1 MNDEV
6 KTMEQTIENIEEKIE
21 TTNTSE
27 VITSEVE
34 NENIEFSSKTNE
46 EQIIESLDPTNE
58 QTEEESTEEPEAISN
73 ETSEGATES
82 LSPQPSVLNPQS
94 AEQLEIID
102 TDEYKSEEEKEESSL
117 GSIADALRND
127 LKSQVEAV
135 LFVSDTPLK
144 AGAIAKMLNTS
155 YEDVQ
160 SALVKLIQ
168 EYEDRNGGLEI
179 GTNDGYIIQVRT
191 QYLNI
196 VTDMMPLE
204 LNPGPMRT
212 LSAIAL
218 KEPCLQSVIIDMRG
232 SGAYDHINELVE
244 MDLVTKKPQGLSYTL
259 KTTQKFQQYFRLT
272 KDANVIRDRL
282 QAEAAKRAKEKEKL
296 EEENNMPAEEIAS
309 V

>member
-1 MNDEV
+1 
-6 KTMEQTIENIEEKIE
+6 MEQTIENIEEKIE
-21 TTNTSE
+21 TNNNE
-27 VITSEVE
+27 EAITSEAE
-34 NENIEFSSKTNE
+34 NESIEV
-46 EQIIESLDPTNE
+46 
-58 QTEEESTEEPEAISN
+58 ST
-73 ETSEGATES
+73 ETSEEKNIEGLDSSDEKAEEETSIVIPTAETS
-82 LSPQPSVLNPQS
+82 
-94 AEQLEIID
+94 EQLEIID

-244 MDLVTKKPQGLSYTL
+244 MDLITKKPQGLSYTL

-272 KDANVIRDRL
+272 KDASVIRDRL
-282 QAEAAKRAKEKEKL
+282 QVEAAKRAKEKEKL
-296 EEENNMPAEEIAS
+296 EEENNMPAEELAAQ
-309 V
+309 

>member
-1 MNDEV
+1 
-6 KTMEQTIENIEEKIE
+6 MEQTIENTEENLTNNIEPANETGILEVEVKEAEAIEEASSENTMVESTSIE
-21 TTNTSE
+21 NT
-27 VITSEVE
+27 
-34 NENIEFSSKTNE
+34 F
-46 EQIIESLDPTNE
+46 
-58 QTEEESTEEPEAISN
+58 EESSSEEPE
-73 ETSEGATES
+73 EE
-82 LSPQPSVLNPQS
+82 VLK
-94 AEQLEIID
+94 AEKADQLEIID
-102 TDEYKSEEEKEESSL
+102 TDEYKSEEEKNESSL
-117 GSIADALRND
+117 IGIADALRND

-160 SALVKLIQ
+160 AALVKLIQ
-168 EYEDRNGGLEI
+168 DYEDRNGGLEI

-272 KDANVIRDRL
+272 KDASVIRDRL
-282 QAEAAKRAKEKEKL
+282 QEEAAKRAKEKAKL
-296 EEENNMPAEEIAS
+296 EEEANAPAEEIAS